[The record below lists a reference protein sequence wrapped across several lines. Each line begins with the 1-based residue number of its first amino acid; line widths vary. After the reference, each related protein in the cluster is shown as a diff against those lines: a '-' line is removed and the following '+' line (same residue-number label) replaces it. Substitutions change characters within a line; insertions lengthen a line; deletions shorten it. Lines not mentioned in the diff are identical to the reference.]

1 MDRKYNKALVVNA
14 KRLRK
19 NMTREESRLW
29 YDFLREYPVKFV
41 RQKMLGRYILD
52 FYCASAKLAVELDG
66 SQHYEDE
73 GLKYDSERTAYL
85 EQYGIEVLRIANNEL
100 NRNFEGAC
108 AYIDETVKRKIKG
121 LQEL

>member
-52 FYCASAKLAVELDG
+52 LYCASAKLAVELDG

-100 NRNFEGAC
+100 NRNFEGTC
-108 AYIDETVKRKIKG
+108 AYTDETVKRKIKG